1 MLIRNKDK
9 TVLITKVWP
18 PDCGSTI
25 LAIDN
30 PAVDAIFSP
39 LTEAAEKRIFKIKPT
54 DKPKPISARI
64 IINILKTL
72 ISIKLGSFIVWKIKN
87 VIHIDKTILTW
98 RGIKLVEKKGILINN
113 ALILREEKKKVR
125 TNWYK
130 FVKSSPGKTNAFII
144 ILFKSQHLKFDQI

>member
-64 IINILKTL
+64 IINIFSRMHIQYILVLL
-72 ISIKLGSFIVWKIKN
+72 I
-87 VIHIDKTILTW
+87 
-98 RGIKLVEKKGILINN
+98 
-113 ALILREEKKKVR
+113 
-125 TNWYK
+125 Y
-130 FVKSSPGKTNAFII
+130 
-144 ILFKSQHLKFDQI
+144 